1 MTPNPAE
8 SPAKHHALSTCGP
21 IDPLGPHTP
30 GHYEDG
36 IVEVVRGYRDEHS
49 GQSGHVTCTR
59 HFRLCRHGDR
69 VRVDHRI
76 SPETLNNE
84 LAGLLADE
92 LFAPGW
98 LSGAEV
104 FERVFT
110 GIVKTTVDDPVEAW
124 SLFYDNTLRIIRNQW
139 EHKPGAD
146 CSSLEEIVPVY
157 RRSLQLVPG
166 GRVLDLGSCFG
177 FLTMLLAERPQTE
190 VVASDI
196 DDGTIDLLRSM
207 ARRRGLKLGALVC
220 DSARIPL
227 PDGAVDTVL
236 AVHLLEHLDPEHG
249 AAVLAEALRLARH
262 RVVVAVPFESTPC
275 LAYGH
280 VRTFDLTALR
290 ELGRSTGEPFFVE
303 SYHGGWLVIDRSL
316 REGPGEQEGPL

>member
-1 MTPNPAE
+1 MTQ
-8 SPAKHHALSTCGP
+8 AKERALRAGDP
-21 IDPLGPHTP
+21 IDALADIPP

-36 IVEVVRGYRDEHS
+36 IVEVARQGARKGELDRDPDS
-49 GQSGHVTCTR
+49 VARTR
-59 HFRLCRHGDR
+59 HFSVRRNGDR

-76 SPETLNNE
+76 PPERLDND

-110 GIVKTTVDDPVEAW
+110 GVVKTAADPPLHAW
-124 SLFYDNTLRIIRNQW
+124 ALFYDNTLARIRASW
-139 EHKPGAD
+139 DDEPGAG
-146 CSSLEEIVPVY
+146 CSSLDEIVPVY
-157 RRSLQLVPG
+157 RRALQRVPA

-177 FLTMLLAERPQTE
+177 FLTMLLAERPHTE

-196 DDGTIDLLRSM
+196 DAGTVELLRRM
-207 ARRRGLKLGALVC
+207 ARHRDLTMGTVVC

-227 PDGAVDTVL
+227 PDGAFDTVL
-236 AVHLLEHLDPEHG
+236 AVHLLEHLGPDHG
-249 AAVLAEALRLARH
+249 SAVLAEALRLARR
-262 RVVVAVPFESTPC
+262 RVVVAVPFEESPT

-280 VRTFDLTALR
+280 VRTFDLAALR
-290 ELGRSTGEPFFVE
+290 DLGRATGEAFAVE
-303 SYHGGWLVIDRSL
+303 EHHGGWLVIDRDGSPDDAAPSA
-316 REGPGEQEGPL
+316 RPE